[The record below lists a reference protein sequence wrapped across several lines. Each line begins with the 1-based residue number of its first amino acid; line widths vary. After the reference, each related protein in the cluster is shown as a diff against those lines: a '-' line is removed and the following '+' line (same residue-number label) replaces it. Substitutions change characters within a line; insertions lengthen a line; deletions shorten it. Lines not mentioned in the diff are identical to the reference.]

1 MMVTP
6 RGFLEHGHAFA
17 KLAAKWHAA
26 EVGLLEAIPR
36 VSPRFEPPCH
46 LAPVVDLLERSRREP
61 VRGLVSV
68 PPRHGKTELIS
79 HGLAWLLDVDP
90 RRTHAY
96 VTYAAQVAYSKSRAI
111 RDYARSL
118 GVAIRAD
125 AEALHEWR
133 TPERGGL
140 LATGIGGPL
149 TGHGVD
155 GVLVVDDP
163 TKNREEAESAVLREK
178 TFGWFTSVAL
188 TRIEPRGSVIVVH
201 TRWHEDDLIG
211 RLAGEEGWE
220 YVNLP
225 AVDPAGMALWPSR
238 WPVDELDKKRRAVG
252 EHDWYSLFQGDPR
265 PRGGR
270 LFGDPARFEAGSS
283 LAGWRIVIGVD
294 PAASEKTHADYTAIV
309 VLAVMGSA
317 EQLVARVL
325 EVVRVQ
331 AEIPAVCDRLIELQG
346 RWGAPLVIESAGV
359 GVAVPQMLRRI
370 APKLH
375 LVEVKPRGD
384 KFVRAQPL
392 AAAWAQGRVL
402 VPLSAPWLGDYLHE
416 LGSFTGLGDRHD
428 DQVDAT
434 AHAFT
439 YALAGAGTTAIV
451 GRARREMG
459 AGRV

>member
-1 MMVTP
+1 MAP
-6 RGFLEHGHAFA
+6 RSGLLEHGPAFA
-17 KLAAKWHAA
+17 RLMARWGDADA
-26 EVGLLEAIPR
+26 GLLDAIPR
-36 VSPRFEPPCH
+36 VSPRYEPPVH
-46 LAPVVDLLERSRREP
+46 LAPVVELLERSRREP

-68 PPRHGKTELIS
+68 PPRHGKTELIA
-79 HGLAWLLDVDP
+79 HGLAWLLSRDP

-96 VTYAAQVAYSKSRAI
+96 VTYAAQVAYSKSRSI
-111 RDYARSL
+111 RDYARTL
-118 GVAIRAD
+118 GVPIRPD

-178 TFGWFTSVAL
+178 NHGWFTSVAM
-188 TRIEPRGSVIVVH
+188 TRVEPRGSVIVVH

-211 RLAGEEGWE
+211 RLAGEADWE

-225 AVDPAGMALWPSR
+225 AIAPDGAALWPSR
-238 WPVDELDKKRRAVG
+238 WPVEELTKKRRAVG

-270 LFGDPARFEAGSS
+270 LFGDPARFEVASS

-309 VLAVMGSA
+309 VLAVFGAA
-317 EQLVARVL
+317 EQIVVRVL

-331 AEIPAVCDRLIELQG
+331 QEIPAMCDRLVALQA
-346 RWGAPLVIESAGV
+346 RWSAPLIIEAAGV
-359 GVAVPQMLRRI
+359 GKAVPQMLRRI
-370 APKLH
+370 QPRLSI
-375 LVEVKPRGD
+375 VEVQPRGD

-416 LGSFTGLGDRHD
+416 LQGFTGIGDRHD

-434 AHAFT
+434 AHAFN
-439 YALAGAGTTAIV
+439 YALAGSTSVALV
-451 GRARREMG
+451 GGSRREMG